1 MKQPE
6 AANDV
11 GDARLVEALT
21 LARGHYEAGRVA
33 EAEQAYREILDR
45 HPEQPQAMHL
55 LGYLSYQAGRTH
67 QALELIGRAIA
78 FDAEAPA
85 YRSDLAL
92 VLWASGRPAEA
103 ARSGKLAIA
112 LRPGFPEA
120 WLNLGNAE
128 KDLGDPAAAIRC
140 YRRTL
145 ALDRRRVEAWNQMAI
160 TRIEEGRF
168 DWLEAWPE
176 FEWRLRVKAMAKARL
191 HVAGRRWDGST
202 WSGDPAAAPAVLV
215 HAEQGLGD
223 TIMFARFAPRVA
235 ARFWQVVLVVQPEL
249 VGLLGEGLG
258 SDHLAVG
265 AFPGDGIDLPLP
277 PYEAQVPL
285 MSLPALLAIE
295 PASVPSEPYLRADP
309 DRLVA
314 WRARLA
320 EAAPRGLRVG
330 LVWAGNPRRAN
341 LAGAAVDRRRSLSL
355 QSLAPLG
362 GVSGVTFFAL
372 QLGQAGLEARQPPP
386 GLRLVDLAPEIRDF
400 RDSAAILAGLDLLI
414 SVDTAAAHLAGALG
428 RPVWLLNRFDTDW
441 RWLWQRVDSP
451 WYPSLAI
458 YRQRHPGD
466 WPWVIER
473 VRADLATLAS
483 GRSSA

>member
-168 DWLEAWPE
+168 DLAEQACLGALRLRPTLADAHYNLRLTLFVQGCWLEAWPE
-176 FEWRLRVKAMAKARL
+176 LEWRR
-191 HVAGRRWDGST
+191 
-202 WSGDPAAAPAVLV
+202 
-215 HAEQGLGD
+215 
-223 TIMFARFAPRVA
+223 
-235 ARFWQVVLVVQPEL
+235 
-249 VGLLGEGLG
+249 
-258 SDHLAVG
+258 
-265 AFPGDGIDLPLP
+265 
-277 PYEAQVPL
+277 
-285 MSLPALLAIE
+285 
-295 PASVPSEPYLRADP
+295 
-309 DRLVA
+309 
-314 WRARLA
+314 
-320 EAAPRGLRVG
+320 
-330 LVWAGNPRRAN
+330 
-341 LAGAAVDRRRSLSL
+341 
-355 QSLAPLG
+355 
-362 GVSGVTFFAL
+362 
-372 QLGQAGLEARQPPP
+372 
-386 GLRLVDLAPEIRDF
+386 
-400 RDSAAILAGLDLLI
+400 
-414 SVDTAAAHLAGALG
+414 
-428 RPVWLLNRFDTDW
+428 
-441 RWLWQRVDSP
+441 
-451 WYPSLAI
+451 
-458 YRQRHPGD
+458 
-466 WPWVIER
+466 
-473 VRADLATLAS
+473 
-483 GRSSA
+483 